1 MRCSTSSPR
10 RREWRP
16 SSNLSLTPPSPPV
29 PDRRFGRFCAQRLAM
44 GDQPAAVV
52 KLLAVRRP
60 AVLRQRDDP
69 RFRHRAEVSRHV
81 GSPTHW
87 GTPLRTGFS
96 KKAQAFAFDVDR
108 GIEVTVVFGT
118 AGRTRPVTLAQRE
131 RLVEPAAARTR
142 LARWIPAI
150 DDAQRAAEPRGLS
163 SAPWTRGRAPNG
175 APSSAASAWLR
186 RRIQAVR
193 AASHAKAPQ
202 GFWVTATLT
211 MNANVA
217 SAPTKAH
224 ARMRPVRP

>member
-1 MRCSTSSPR
+1 
-10 RREWRP
+10 
-16 SSNLSLTPPSPPV
+16 
-29 PDRRFGRFCAQRLAM
+29 M

-60 AVLRQRDDP
+60 AVLRHRDDP
-69 RFRHRAEVSRHV
+69 RCRHRAEVSPRV
-81 GSPTHW
+81 SSPTHW
-87 GTPLRTGFS
+87 GTPLRAGFS
-96 KKAQAFAFDVDR
+96 KKAQAFALEVDR
-108 GIEVTVVFGT
+108 RVGVAVVFGT
-118 AGRTRPVTLAQRE
+118 AGRTRPATLAQPE
-131 RLVEPAAARTR
+131 RPVDRATGRAG

-150 DDAQRAAEPRGLS
+150 DDAQRAAGPRGLL

-217 SAPTKAH
+217 SAPTNAH